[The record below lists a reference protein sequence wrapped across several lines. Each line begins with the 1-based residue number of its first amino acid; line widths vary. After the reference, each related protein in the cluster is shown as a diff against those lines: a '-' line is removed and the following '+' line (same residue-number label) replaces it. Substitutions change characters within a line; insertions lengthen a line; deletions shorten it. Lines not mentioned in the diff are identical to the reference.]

1 MTEPPNDLAAERAT
15 LGGCL
20 MKREIALDVAEILR
34 PRDFY
39 QLKHEV
45 VFESILD
52 LIANGHPVDV
62 VSVVDHLLRR
72 GELSRAGGADYV
84 HGLTSAVA
92 VAAQA
97 PYHASI
103 VRDRAV
109 RRRVLETVAV
119 TAQKAATADV
129 HELIEGAREGLDS
142 ALGVERQPLV
152 FVGDLI
158 DQIVDDAE
166 RPRRVYPS
174 PWQSLDDILGGGFR
188 PGALYTIAA
197 RPGIGKSAIALQIA
211 AALADAGPVTFS
223 SLEMPKEELVRR
235 IIAQGV
241 QMPHHLLER
250 GEPMPEIWKAKI
262 EDWKIRAPH
271 SVAID
276 DRSTVTM
283 TDIRAFV
290 RAVRRPSGRIV
301 GIVVDYL
308 QLMSGAP
315 GASRFEVVSENAR
328 QFKLL
333 AREMDCPVIML
344 SQLNRNSEHRVDK
357 RPTLS
362 DLRDSGAIEQ
372 DSDVVMML
380 YRDPEFEQPAMNAPP
395 LPVPLELN
403 VAKNRHGPTV
413 MPQLMWEGS
422 QMRAHD
428 GREYR

>member
-1 MTEPPNDLAAERAT
+1 
-15 LGGCL
+15 
-20 MKREIALDVAEILR
+20 
-34 PRDFY
+34 
-39 QLKHEV
+39 
-45 VFESILD
+45 
-52 LIANGHPVDV
+52 
-62 VSVVDHLLRR
+62 
-72 GELSRAGGADYV
+72 
-84 HGLTSAVA
+84 
-92 VAAQA
+92 
-97 PYHASI
+97 
-103 VRDRAV
+103 
-109 RRRVLETVAV
+109 
-119 TAQKAATADV
+119 
-129 HELIEGAREGLDS
+129 
-142 ALGVERQPLV
+142 
-152 FVGDLI
+152 
-158 DQIVDDAE
+158 
-166 RPRRVYPS
+166 
-174 PWQSLDDILGGGFR
+174 
-188 PGALYTIAA
+188 
-197 RPGIGKSAIALQIA
+197 
-211 AALADAGPVTFS
+211 
-223 SLEMPKEELVRR
+223 
-235 IIAQGV
+235 
-241 QMPHHLLER
+241 
-250 GEPMPEIWKAKI
+250 MPEIWKAKI

-283 TDIRAFV
+283 TDIRTFV

-413 MPQLMWEGS
+413 MTQLMWEGS